1 MKKPYRIQCPVRVSL
16 QRSCFCCAK
25 KRWVFSYWKNLQM
38 PWPQLAHA
46 RYRYGSQEIESM
58 ILGRPPILWHNSIQ
72 IEKIHYERFFLEAG
86 VAWLRTILWR
96 SDSITKHTHPRN
108 ADVFYLP
115 IIPSNLAESLHQTKP
130 GNMWTFSMT
139 SHSSFG
145 GKDLRSG
152 ARFDVVCTMGT
163 HVSFIFRGYKPYFGG
178 VKPPCF
184 MVFGSNGRL

>member
-1 MKKPYRIQCPVRVSL
+1 MPCKGIPPKVLFLLCQEAMGFFVLEKSSNALTSTGTCKIPLWQSGDRIHDSRETSNSL
-16 QRSCFCCAK
+16 TQLNSNREDSL
-25 KRWVFSYWKNLQM
+25 WKIFF
-38 PWPQLAHA
+38 
-46 RYRYGSQEIESM
+46 GSWSGM
-58 ILGRPPILWHNSIQ
+58 G
-72 IEKIHYERFFLEAG
+72 
-86 VAWLRTILWR
+86 LRTILWR

-163 HVSFIFRGYKPYFGG
+163 HVSFIFRG
-178 VKPPCF
+178 
-184 MVFGSNGRL
+184 